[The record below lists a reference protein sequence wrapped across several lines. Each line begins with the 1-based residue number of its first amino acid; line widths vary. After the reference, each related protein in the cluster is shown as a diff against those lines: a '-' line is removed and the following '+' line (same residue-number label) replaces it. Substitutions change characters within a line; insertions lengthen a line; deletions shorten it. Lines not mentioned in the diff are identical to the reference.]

1 MSTVVDNNKYI
12 INGST
17 LSDIGDALRNTVGGK
32 TLLETQYV
40 YYIAGSGSGDRT
52 ITFNDSYFGITGVKK
67 IKFIPT
73 RVTGDNGNGGKV
85 YSSGQ
90 SAYSIN
96 NSDYYINKE
105 SIFTLPAS
113 WQGQTWSH
121 WGSTQSSAC
130 NFKVYPLDENENAMI
145 PSQQIIVSKNY
156 QSDPIKIEKTF
167 SSSDNFLV
175 SQVSP
180 LIKTINQNNLKIGL
194 AWPFSIYSY
203 RNSSNENAFNMK
215 NNFNIVDLKQVE
227 LLFLHYYSQGKWFL
241 LEPSNTIT
249 HEYPEGLSVT
259 NYSSHGKP
267 VTTYE
272 GYQYSPDSERY
283 TGSSTWRTSLTK
295 STTEVFLD
303 PATKRILSTTM
314 DLFAYQNPAIIVYK

>member
-17 LSDIGDALRNTVGGK
+17 LSDIGDALRNAVGGK

-40 YYIAGSGSGDRT
+40 YYIMGSGQGSQT
-52 ITFNDSYFGITGVKK
+52 ISFNDSYFGITGVKK

-73 RVTGDNGNGGKV
+73 RVTGSNGNGGKV

-90 SAYSIN
+90 SAYSIY
-96 NSDYYINKE
+96 DGGAYINKE

-113 WQGQTWSH
+113 WQGQTWSS

-130 NFKVYPLDENENAMI
+130 TFKVYPLDENENAMI

-156 QSDPIKIEKTF
+156 QSDSTKTEKTF

-180 LIKTINQNNLKIGL
+180 LIKTINQNNLKISL
-194 AWPFSIYSY
+194 VWPFSIYNYKNSGNANSY
-203 RNSSNENAFNMK
+203 NMK

-227 LLFLHYYSQGKWFL
+227 LLFLHDYNSSEWFL

-249 HEYPEGLSVT
+249 HEYPGGISVT
-259 NYSSHGKP
+259 NYSSNGKP

-272 GYQYSPDSERY
+272 GYKYAPGSTSY
-283 TGSSTWRTSLTK
+283 TGVSTWRTSLTK

-303 PATKRILSTTM
+303 PATKRILNTSM
-314 DLFAYQNPAIIVYK
+314 ELAAYQHPAIIVYK